1 MLYVPGNKYDCLS
14 RYNSATFKNNPLYVV
29 TIFFYFTLYTFET
42 RKLFCWKYIQS
53 KYDLGEDTFVYFFH
67 SVYEAMI
74 YHDHM
79 RISIQYTFE
88 GTYMRRRRRR
98 LCCILSYSTF
108 GIQRILLHTMYVVY
122 IWQVIDIKYICV
134 EKIIHEIL
142 DWLAKPMGNNSKKS
156 EWICNE
162 GLVF

>member
-1 MLYVPGNKYDCLS
+1 MFLLYLIYFWK
-14 RYNSATFKNNPLYVV
+14 RENSFVESTFNQNVIWGRIHSS
-29 TIFFYFTLYTFET
+29 IFFIVFM
-42 RKLFCWKYIQS
+42 KLWYI
-53 KYDLGEDTFVYFFH
+53 
-67 SVYEAMI
+67 MI
-74 YHDHM
+74 IWGFLFNIHLRVH
-79 RISIQYTFE
+79 
-88 GTYMRRRRRR
+88 TYMKRRRR

-142 DWLAKPMGNNSKKS
+142 YWLAKPKGDDNSKKS

-162 GLVF
+162 GQHWIT

>member
-1 MLYVPGNKYDCLS
+1 MFLLYFIYFWK
-14 RYNSATFKNNPLYVV
+14 RENSFVESTFNQNVIWGRIHSS
-29 TIFFYFTLYTFET
+29 IFFIVFM
-42 RKLFCWKYIQS
+42 KLWYI
-53 KYDLGEDTFVYFFH
+53 
-67 SVYEAMI
+67 MI
-74 YHDHM
+74 IWGFLFNIHLRVH
-79 RISIQYTFE
+79 
-88 GTYMRRRRRR
+88 TYMKRRRRRR

-142 DWLAKPMGNNSKKS
+142 DWLAKPKGNNSKKS

-162 GLVF
+162 GQHWIT

>member
-1 MLYVPGNKYDCLS
+1 MYPDTNTTVFQDKISQLFKTMPSLCNNVFTILYILLK
-14 RYNSATFKNNPLYVV
+14 K
-29 TIFFYFTLYTFET
+29 

-53 KYDLGEDTFVYFFH
+53 KCDLGEDTFVYFFH

-79 RISIQYTFE
+79 RISIQYTF
-88 GTYMRRRRRR
+88 GGIWRR

-142 DWLAKPMGNNSKKS
+142 DWLAKPKRNNSKKS

-162 GLVF
+162 GQHWIT